1 MKQNLKKLLD
11 YRVVECLLALAG
23 MIAAVVI
30 LYKDGAAMT
39 ICTLVFAAI
48 VGTVIFL
55 YRRRSLY
62 GVLAGVVGACAYY
75 GTMLYLYPETGLLAT
90 LLFGTLVPLAGGITI
105 WGGGMIGMLVAEL
118 VKFLGKG
125 LYSVARMYA
134 GMA

>member
-1 MKQNLKKLLD
+1 MKQHLKKLLD

-30 LYKDGAAMT
+30 LFKDGAAMT

-48 VGTVIFL
+48 VGAVWYV

-62 GVLAGVVGACAYY
+62 GILLGVVGACAYY
-75 GTMLYLYPETGLLAT
+75 GTLVYLDSEHDLLT
-90 LLFGTLVPLAGGITI
+90 MILFATLVPLAGGITI